1 MIQLTGKVAIIS
13 GGARGQGEAEARR
26 FVAEGASVVIGDVLD
41 DLGKATA
48 ASIGDSCRYV
58 HHDVTNEADWA
69 AIVAFTLT
77 TFGRLDILV
86 NNAGIF
92 RIKPLT
98 DTSLDD
104 WNQMIAINQTGVFLG
119 MKAAAP
125 IMISQQSGSII
136 NISSVAGLGGAGG
149 AFAYATTKWA
159 LRGMTR
165 SAAQELAPHGVRVN
179 SVHPGI
185 IDTPMAQEFETAGV
199 MDGIK
204 AAIPMGRLAS
214 ADEVANLVLYL
225 ASDESR
231 YSTGSEFTVDG
242 GMRA

>member
-1 MIQLTGKVAIIS
+1 MNQLTGKVAIIS

-41 DLGKATA
+41 DLGRATV
-48 ASIGDSCRYV
+48 ASIGDRCHYV
-58 HHDVTNEADWA
+58 HLDVTSEADWA
-69 AIVAFTLT
+69 AIAAFTLT
-77 TFGRLDILV
+77 TFGRLDVLV

-98 DTSLDD
+98 DTSIDD

-119 MKAAAP
+119 MKVAAP
-125 IMISQQSGSII
+125 IMISQKSGSII

-165 SAAQELAPHGVRVN
+165 SAAQELAPNGVRVN